1 MRKKNEKTFWDM
13 EIIGNRRKISF
24 LGIAV
29 CGSGVGTFVFAPL
42 ANFLLAQ
49 YDWKGAN
56 LIFAALC
63 FNCAVFGALMRP
75 LELVVTSPITNI
87 ESPISVYSSGI

>member
-1 MRKKNEKTFWDM
+1 MFKTDS
-13 EIIGNRRKISF
+13 ISF

-42 ANFLLAQ
+42 ANFLLDQ
-49 YDWKGAN
+49 YGWKGAN